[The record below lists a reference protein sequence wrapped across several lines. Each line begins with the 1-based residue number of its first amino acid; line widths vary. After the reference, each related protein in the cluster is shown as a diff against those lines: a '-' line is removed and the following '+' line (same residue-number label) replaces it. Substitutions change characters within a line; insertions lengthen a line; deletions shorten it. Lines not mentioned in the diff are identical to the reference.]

1 MLLDLLLPPRCLACG
16 IEIGAPD
23 GLCPPCWSELRLLAP
38 PWCRCCGLP
47 LPHAFADA
55 PLCTFCA
62 LASPALDR
70 ARAAL
75 RYDPHSSR
83 LILGFK
89 RGGRLD
95 GVSLFARWMT
105 QAGEELL
112 ADADLILPV
121 PLHRWRLLTRGFN
134 QSAILAQRIAKLSSR
149 AWAPAILQRQRPT
162 ASQRG
167 LGAAARRTNIT
178 ADAFRVRQAAR
189 VAGARILLVD
199 DVLTTGATLAACAAV
214 LRQAGATHVDAL
226 VLARVVKDE
235 ALLI

>member
-1 MLLDLLLPPRCLACG
+1 M
-16 IEIGAPD
+16 
-23 GLCPPCWSELRLLAP
+23 
-38 PWCRCCGLP
+38 
-47 LPHAFADA
+47 PHAFAEA
-55 PLCTFCA
+55 PLCTHCA
-62 LASPALDR
+62 IEPLAFDR
-70 ARAAL
+70 VRAAL
-75 RYDPHSSR
+75 RYDPRSSR

-134 QSAILAQRIAKLSSR
+134 QSAVLAQRIAKLSSR
-149 AWAPAILQRQRPT
+149 TWAPSVLHRHRPT

-167 LGAAARRTNIT
+167 LGAGARRTNIT
-178 ADAFRVRQAAR
+178 ADAFCVREPAR

-199 DVLTTGATLAACAAV
+199 DVLTTGATLTACATV
-214 LRQAGATHVDAL
+214 LRRAGATHVDAL